1 MKINNYE
8 DDNYLEELEN
18 KEYKSKYKYKT
29 KKIKESFSFQDLLTE
44 EQINKLNNY
53 KGGSDAK

>member
-1 MKINNYE
+1 MRINNYDDE
-8 DDNYLEELEN
+8 DHLLELEN

-44 EQINKLNNY
+44 EQIEKLMGQ
-53 KGGSDAK
+53 GGCDEHL